1 MSVIGVLISL
11 SHAQNPDEDKFKSFE
26 KPIKHEKKNWKHPNK
41 MFDTNF
47 DDYCTCDFIKKLGKD
62 EAVDPGSRDINIYY
76 KRLVKSL
83 LNRQQ
88 FRVSHIV
95 T

>member
-1 MSVIGVLISL
+1 
-11 SHAQNPDEDKFKSFE
+11 
-26 KPIKHEKKNWKHPNK
+26 

-47 DDYCTCDFIKKLGKD
+47 DDYCTCDFNKKLGKD
-62 EAVDPGSRDINIYY
+62 KAVDPGNQDINIYY

-88 FRVSHIV
+88 FKVS
-95 T
+95 